1 MGLDRVHI
9 RDLSTV
15 GIVGVK
21 PDERVTPQEI
31 LINATLWVDLSA
43 AATSDRIEDTVNY
56 RTIAK
61 AMIHHVGDGKPELV
75 ERLAEELAR
84 VAFDTDNRVQEVE
97 LTVEKPAALRHA
109 RAVGITI
116 HRTRSGPT

>member
-15 GIVGVK
+15 GIVGIK

-31 LINATLWVDLSA
+31 LINATIWADLTA
-43 AATSDRIEDTVNY
+43 AAASDRIDDTVNY

-61 AMIHHVGDGKPELV
+61 AMIDHVRNGKPELV
-75 ERLAEELAR
+75 ERLAEELAQLS
-84 VAFDTDNRVQEVE
+84 FDTDARIEEIE

-109 RAVGITI
+109 RAVGVTI
-116 HRTRSGPT
+116 RRTRDTAS